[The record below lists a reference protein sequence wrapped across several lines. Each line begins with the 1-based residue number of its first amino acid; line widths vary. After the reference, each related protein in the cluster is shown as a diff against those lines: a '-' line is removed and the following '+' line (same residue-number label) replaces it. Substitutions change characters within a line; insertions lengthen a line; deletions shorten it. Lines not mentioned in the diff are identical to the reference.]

1 MSTGCVETLFGGEF
15 EHRAAVVEF
24 DDDVGVYIHT
34 VVDGC
39 IFLSQFTCKGA
50 D

>member
-24 DDDVGVYIHT
+24 DDDVAVYVHA

-39 IFLSQFTCKGA
+39 VFPSQLAFDGTG
-50 D
+50 